1 MPHIS
6 LLRCGVFRVSGKAA
20 RHLLSRST
28 RTIPERVVP
37 PNARIY
43 LRGSRPLFFCR
54 QLVHSLAWFAFAG
67 ALHAQAVPAA
77 GPVATSSATNTSE
90 VPKVPGLT
98 SFLRG
103 FNAGITF
110 SGQHDAQN
118 GYATIAQP
126 AVGYTFS
133 PIFSFDITMP
143 IYLYRL
149 AAAQDLTIPLNQ
161 RTLSPQHGEIGDT
174 LFGFHAQFFPRHFD
188 YQATISATAPTGDLN
203 HGLSSGRATVDFSNH
218 LAHTYRHVSPYI
230 EIGIGDSSTLADPLL
245 NRNFTTLGPLAH
257 FQAGAA
263 FPLMYGAS
271 FATNAYEQLPIGDQK
286 IYETIARPNAPTLTV
301 IAGRG
306 ISEDNGFTN
315 TLDIPVGSQTTIS
328 GYYNRS
334 LRFRDDTVSFGIT
347 FVLRGNRHSSL
358 SDDELLRAINQEI
371 QKPAPTGHSVNP

>member
-1 MPHIS
+1 MSHS
-6 LLRCGVFRVSGKAA
+6 A
-20 RHLLSRST
+20 RAHS
-28 RTIPERVVP
+28 P
-37 PNARIY
+37 
-43 LRGSRPLFFCR
+43 GSHPLFFCR
-54 QLVHSLAWFAFAG
+54 QLVFSLPLLVLTG
-67 ALHAQAVPAA
+67 ALQAQAVPAGA
-77 GPVATSSATNTSE
+77 PVATSSANNSSE

-110 SGQHDAQN
+110 SGMHDSQD
-118 GYATIAQP
+118 GYATVAQP

-133 PIFSFDITMP
+133 PIFSLDMTVP

-149 AAAQDLTIPLNQ
+149 AAAQDLTIPLAQ
-161 RTLSPQHGEIGDT
+161 RTLSQQHGELGDM

-188 YQATISATAPTGDLN
+188 YQATLSATAPTGDLN

-218 LAHTYRHVSPYI
+218 VAHTFRHVSPYL
-230 EIGIGDSSTLADPLL
+230 EIGIGDSSTLANPLL

-315 TLDIPVGSQTTIS
+315 TLDIPVGGHTTIS

-347 FVLRGNRHSSL
+347 FVLRGNRPSSL
-358 SDDELLRAINQEI
+358 SDDELLRAINQEL
-371 QKPAPTGHSVNP
+371 QKPSRQPTP